1 MKVTSVNLHP
11 LVFKSNNMELQNN
24 VYQDRKESNNNTGKK
39 VLLYSLAGLATIG
52 LGAVLINNVRK
63 GKVKTLVEPQNPPQ
77 PPLGDADISSPIS
90 GLSDEAKNILE
101 TVRRRLDQRY
111 GPKIDDEFIDKHI
124 LNENNAELKYL
135 NKWYRSL
142 EKKSDKIIAKG
153 EALKAQISE
162 IFARSRSIDPEL
174 GAKIDADFASRV
186 MDPNE
191 RASMADFYTKMAEDA
206 EEKAKLL
213 AAKQAKKEAMLKLKA
228 ENPQEYARLKK
239 ERINAEKEAKRAQ
252 KAEIISK
259 NTKEI
264 ELSDGT
270 KGIEVTIPTK
280 AGILRRVTTEDGTL
294 IREIRQDGLISVHS
308 IYNKDSKFVYIVDK
322 DREVHVSKVY
332 DKLSNGEY
340 ALISREVVDFEKK
353 LTKTVERLSD
363 GNTKITK
370 ENAYSKKV
378 IIMDKKG
385 NIIFQEKIGSS
396 GEPKPPEVK
405 VLVLADWYI
414 NYQKL
419 CKKYD
424 VTPRACGPGGAWD
437 HYYELCLR
445 ENDAEAY
452 ASYLRRRAYQ
462 AGYNEKAKL
471 AEYLDMLDAGELDVT
486 ALNVDDIEI
495 LKTYLKNNR
504 ENLDSK
510 LVEKIERTIESFQE
524 YLQNLERQ
532 HRHSVQVQQQRT
544 ILHA

>member
-1 MKVTSVNLHP
+1 MKVSSVNVHS
-11 LVFKSNNMELQNN
+11 LVFKSNDNKGVQNN
-24 VYQDRKESNNNTGKK
+24 NDYLNRKEESNSKK
-39 VLLYSLAGLATIG
+39 VLLYSLTGLAVIG
-52 LGAVLINNVRK
+52 LGAVLINNVKK
-63 GKVKTLVEPQNPPQ
+63 GKVKPAIDPQNPVQ
-77 PPLGDADISSPIS
+77 PPSGDAAASSAIS
-90 GLSDEAKNILE
+90 GLTDEAKNILE
-101 TVRRRLDQRY
+101 NVRRRLDPSY
-111 GPKIDDEFIDKHI
+111 GPKINDEFIDKHI

-135 NKWYRSL
+135 NRWYRSL
-142 EKKSDKIIAKG
+142 EKKSDKIIANG
-153 EALKAQISE
+153 EVLKAQISE

-186 MDPNE
+186 MDPKE
-191 RASMADFYTKMAEDA
+191 RASMTDFYTKMAEDA

-239 ERINAEKEAKRAQ
+239 ERINAEKETKRAQ

-322 DREVHVSKVY
+322 DRDVHVSKVY
-332 DKLSNGEY
+332 DKRSNGEY
-340 ALISREVVDFEKK
+340 ALISREVVDLEKK

-385 NIIFQEKIGSS
+385 NIIFQDEIGSS
-396 GEPKPPEVK
+396 GAPKPPEVK
-405 VLVLADWYI
+405 VLVLADWYM

-437 HYYELCLR
+437 HYYELCLK

-452 ASYLRRRAYQ
+452 ASYLRRRAHQ

-471 AEYLDMLDAGELDVT
+471 AEFLDKLEAGNLDVKNLT
-486 ALNVDDIEI
+486 EDDIEF
-495 LKTYLKNNR
+495 LKYYVSINS
-504 ENLDSK
+504 ENSNSALNIKIAK
-510 LVEKIERTIESFQE
+510 LIEDFQAYQKE
-524 YLQNLERQ
+524 LARKT
-532 HRHSVQVQQQRT
+532 QQT
-544 ILHA
+544 L